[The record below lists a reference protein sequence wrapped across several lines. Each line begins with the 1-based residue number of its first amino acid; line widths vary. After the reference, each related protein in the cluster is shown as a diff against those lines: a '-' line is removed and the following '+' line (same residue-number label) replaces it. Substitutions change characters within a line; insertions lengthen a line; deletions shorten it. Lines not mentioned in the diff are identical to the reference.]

1 MADPGAK
8 PKQEGTKSIWNVDHE
23 NVTERIEA
31 RRDRIRKRIDAAR
44 RLTKL
49 MKIQKMMGFK
59 CDDEEEAFVKVAA
72 EKGSM
77 NIHTMNNSGQELVS
91 NVRLAG
97 EFLQVEHRSLREE
110 KNQTV
115 RNVLDQEE
123 LDMEEKFTE
132 IGKKGMTSSNSCHI

>member
-8 PKQEGTKSIWNVDHE
+8 QKQEGTKSIWNVDHE

-31 RRDRIRKRIDAAR
+31 RRDRIRKRIDAAK

-72 EKGSM
+72 ERGSM

-97 EFLQVEHRSLREE
+97 EFLQVKHRMMMMMMMMMIMMMMIMMMMMMVMMMVMVMMMMMMI
-110 KNQTV
+110 NG
-115 RNVLDQEE
+115 
-123 LDMEEKFTE
+123 
-132 IGKKGMTSSNSCHI
+132 I